1 MKDEKDLQGQDNDAL
16 ELQIDKMID
25 ELFVDKEEPALAGP
39 VASSAEV
46 GASGEEGL
54 FGLTAEGGGLGIA
67 RKEPVA
73 AGGAGLQE
81 PPPVTTEEPV
91 IVPTAYGDAV
101 SPTVAVAV
109 TESKWDEGVA
119 GTEMAES
126 GVGQQAAVAAA
137 VAGLVEAQERL
148 ATAHDDVVQRL
159 HTSLKENILSLEWE
173 ISPQNI
179 QRFLDALKPVQ
190 EHLSANPSA
199 MKTVSM
205 MVSVLNYV
213 RRVGRSALPLSIQ
226 VLQNGVD
233 FLGMELLPEQEADGE
248 KRKESLATFV
258 DHYRVLKFQIEQQRD
273 KVQVPKGKTVAARP
287 AISPE
292 LAEYVR
298 SVVDES
304 VRSLIEEALEERLG
318 KLKQEVLEELSRDLS
333 LVSTPV
339 SAAAPAAAALA
350 TPAATAAAPVTAAEE
365 VLTVTLGDQHFN
377 IPKAL
382 VANVYTPSPRKI
394 AKMLD
399 TKMFRI
405 AELISFFSSA
415 TKGLMGP
422 LRSVSPVE
430 LKNRSFDLVDTEKAF
445 SVPGFLQ
452 PRQLV
457 LISDGKGGY
466 GLLVDA
472 AAWRTVDVPIELSE
486 RMVSGAETTSY
497 VLQALPEE
505 YPFLNVA
512 RRL

>member
-1 MKDEKDLQGQDNDAL
+1 MKDEKDMQGQDNDAL

-25 ELFVDKEEPALAGP
+25 ELFVDKEEPALAGQ
-39 VASSAEV
+39 VA
-46 GASGEEGL
+46 ASGEEAF
-54 FGLTAEGGGLGIA
+54 FGLTAEGMDLGTA
-67 RKEPVA
+67 RKEPA
-73 AGGAGLQE
+73 ATGGPGLQE
-81 PPPVTTEEPV
+81 PPRVASEEPV
-91 IVPTAYGDAV
+91 IAPTAYGDAV
-101 SPTVAVAV
+101 SPTIAVAE
-109 TESKWDEGVA
+109 TESKWDVSEA
-119 GTEMAES
+119 GTEMADS
-126 GVGQQAAVAAA
+126 GVGQQAAMAAA

-159 HTSLKENILSLEWE
+159 YTSLKENILSLEWE

-233 FLGMELLPEQEADGE
+233 FLGMVLLPEQEADGE

-304 VRSLIEEALEERLG
+304 ARSLVEEAVEERLG
-318 KLKQEVLEELSRDLS
+318 KLKQEILEELSRDLS
-333 LVSTPV
+333 SVSAPV
-339 SAAAPAAAALA
+339 SAAAPSAAPSA
-350 TPAATAAAPVTAAEE
+350 TPAATAAAPVSTAEE

-399 TKMFRI
+399 TKTFRI

-415 TKGLMGP
+415 TKGLIGP
-422 LRSVSPVE
+422 LRSVSPVD

-445 SVPGFLQ
+445 NVPGFLQ

-457 LISDGKGGY
+457 LISDGKRGY

-472 AAWRTVDVPIELSE
+472 AAWRTVEVPKGLSE
-486 RMVSGAETTSY
+486 RMVSGAETTSDII
-497 VLQALPEE
+497 QGPPEE
-505 YPFLNVA
+505 HPFLNVA